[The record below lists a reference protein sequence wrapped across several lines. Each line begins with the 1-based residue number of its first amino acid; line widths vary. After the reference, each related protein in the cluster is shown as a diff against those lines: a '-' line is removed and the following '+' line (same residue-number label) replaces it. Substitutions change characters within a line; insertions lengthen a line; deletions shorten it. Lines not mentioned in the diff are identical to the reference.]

1 MPARNKKLKEKANMG
16 TRKKELAVKAPSLSL
31 ALSFLTSPSF
41 LERPGKGKGK
51 KRPRESAERK
61 EEIGEKAAALTIFLP
76 SLVFFS
82 GLATRVSWPFF
93 LLVHGRSECER
104 DACLD
109 RGGPGNGKGESLF
122 FRCLLV
128 QTRRVNSRRNGKR
141 ACEGKTSG
149 LLP

>member
-1 MPARNKKLKEKANMG
+1 MPARNEKLKEKANMG

-93 LLVHGRSECER
+93 CLCMAAVSARETRALIAADLVMER
-104 DACLD
+104 ERAFF
-109 RGGPGNGKGESLF
+109 SLS
-122 FRCLLV
+122 
-128 QTRRVNSRRNGKR
+128 SRPN
-141 ACEGKTSG
+141 
-149 LLP
+149 